1 LNSTDSLL
9 SGLTFVGTIPN
20 CQGRG
25 AGTLLLQWGLSRAEK
40 ERLPV
45 YLESTLSASSLYRKH
60 GFVVMDGLALPLPSN
75 TGSNVQ
81 QFYQEI
87 CMLRTWDTD
96 DDDLGTSYWDSSLN
110 ITSLVMDYNAGIRP
124 QQVVEA
130 IYERID
136 AYKQQQ
142 SSVWIHL
149 QPIGDVLA
157 AAHAIQTTWPDS
169 ESRPPLWGVPF
180 SVTDSID
187 VAGIPTTVGCP
198 ALAFV
203 PSVSAPVY
211 QHCIDNGALFIG
223 KTNMEQLAPGMTGC
237 RSPYG
242 TLHSTFSSS
251 HIVGG
256 SSSGSAVTVS
266 QQLVAFSLGSDT
278 AGSIRLPAL
287 YNGVVGFKPTKGT
300 VSARGIYPACLH
312 QDCVS
317 FLASTAEDAEIIWQV
332 CRKYN
337 KDDHFSK
344 SLRLLQINPDATT
357 PSRFRVGIPPEEVLL
372 QCSTVYR
379 RKFKEVV
386 DTLRAENH
394 SVFTL
399 GWEPF
404 AMANDLLY
412 KGSFVLERLTILPEG
427 WFEKNKQLLHPV
439 TRQVSEEA
447 LSRNSSAVDLFRH
460 KQAEYKRIV
469 ENILN
474 LEYDPV
480 TGEITLTTMIVPTAP
495 FHPTIEDVERDPIG
509 IDGRLGT
516 FAHFANVLDLA
527 AVAVP
532 GGTYDLHGQETSG
545 QTTTLPFGV
554 TVLAGCGLDK
564 ELLAIAKVLEE
575 PLRDLVDE

>member
-1 LNSTDSLL
+1 
-9 SGLTFVGTIPN
+9 
-20 CQGRG
+20 
-25 AGTLLLQWGLSRAEK
+25 LLQWGLSRAEK
-40 ERLPV
+40 DRLPV
-45 YLESTLSASSLYRKH
+45 YLESTLLASPLYRKH

-75 TGSNVQ
+75 SGSSAHE
-81 QFYQEI
+81 FYQEI
-87 CMLRTWDTD
+87 CMLRTWDND
-96 DDDLGTSYWDSSLN
+96 DDDLGASYWDSSLN
-110 ITSLVMDYNAGIRP
+110 ITSLVMDYDAGIRP
-124 QQVVEA
+124 QQVIEA

-136 AYKQQQ
+136 AYKQKQ

-157 AAHAIQTTWPDS
+157 AAHAMQMKWPYS

-180 SVTDSID
+180 SVKDSID
-187 VAGIPTTVGCP
+187 VAGIPTTIGCS

-203 PSVSAPVY
+203 PTVSAPVY

-223 KTNMEQLAPGMTGC
+223 KTNMEQLATGMTGC

-266 QQLVAFSLGSDT
+266 QQLVTFSLGSDT
-278 AGSIRLPAL
+278 AGSIRVPAL

-332 CRKYN
+332 CRKYD

-344 SLRLLQINPDATT
+344 NRRLLQNDPDAIT
-357 PSRFRVGIPPEEVLL
+357 PSRFRVGVPPEEVLL
-372 QCSTVYR
+372 QCSPVYR

-394 SVFTL
+394 DIFIL
-399 GWEPF
+399 NWDPF

-439 TRQVSEEA
+439 TRKVFEEA
-447 LSRNSSAVDLFRH
+447 LSRNNSAVDLFRDLH
-460 KQAEYKRIV
+460 KQAEHKRIV
-469 ENILN
+469 ESILN
-474 LEYDPV
+474 MEYDPV
-480 TGEITLTTMIVPTAP
+480 IGESILTTMIVPTTP
-495 FHPTIEDVERDPIG
+495 FHPTIKDVEQDPIG
-509 IDGRLGT
+509 INAKIGT
-516 FAHFANVLDLA
+516 FAHFANVLDL
-527 AVAVP
+527 VAIALP
-532 GGTYDLHGQETSG
+532 CGTYDVNSRETSG
-545 QTTTLPFGV
+545 RKTTLPFGV
-554 TVLAGCGLDK
+554 TLLTGRGLDK
-564 ELLAIAKVLEE
+564 ELLAFSKVLEE
-575 PLRDLVDE
+575 PLRLG